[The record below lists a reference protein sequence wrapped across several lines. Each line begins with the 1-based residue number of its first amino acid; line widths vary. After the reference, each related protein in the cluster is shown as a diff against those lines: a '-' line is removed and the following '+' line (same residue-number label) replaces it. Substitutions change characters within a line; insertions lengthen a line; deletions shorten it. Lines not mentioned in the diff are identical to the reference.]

1 MKIHNINTAMRE
13 LHLIDIENELG
24 SGQVK
29 AEDIARFRSFYLK
42 ANNVPADAHIVVA
55 ASSSQNLL
63 EAAFGWPGVRT
74 VWLPGHDGADR
85 ALLEIA
91 YEENVEKRYEKVVIA
106 SGDHIFAEAAEALQD
121 LGVRVKVFA
130 RAVFVSVI
138 LQTACKDVE
147 LYSANDFS
155 LAA

>member
-1 MKIHNINTAMRE
+1 MNIRHINTANRE

-24 SGQVK
+24 TGQVK
-29 AEDIARFRSFYLK
+29 AADIARFRTFYLK

-55 ASSSQNLL
+55 SSSSQNLL
-63 EAAFGWPGVRT
+63 ESAFGWPSART

-91 YEENVEKRYEKVVIA
+91 YEENVEKRYDKVVIA
-106 SGDHIFAEAAEALQD
+106 SGDHIFAEAAETLQN
-121 LGVRVKVFA
+121 LGVKVKVFA

-138 LQTACKDVE
+138 LRSACNDVE
-147 LYSANDFS
+147 LYSAEDFS

>member
-1 MKIHNINTAMRE
+1 MNIRHISTTNRE

-24 SGQVK
+24 AGQVK
-29 AEDIARFRSFYLK
+29 AADIARFRSFYLK

-63 EAAFGWPGVRT
+63 EAAFGWPGART

-91 YEENVEKRYEKVVIA
+91 YEENVEKRYDKVVIA
-106 SGDHIFAEAAEALQD
+106 SGDHIFAEAAKSLQN
-121 LGVRVKVFA
+121 LGVKVKVFA
-130 RAVFVSVI
+130 RAVFISVI
-138 LQTACKDVE
+138 LQSICKDVE
-147 LYSANDFS
+147 LYSAEDFCM
-155 LAA
+155 AA

>member
-1 MKIHNINTAMRE
+1 MKIRHINTTNRE

-24 SGQVK
+24 TGHVK
-29 AEDIARFRSFYLK
+29 EADIALFRTFYLK

-55 ASSSQNLL
+55 SSSSQNLL
-63 EAAFGWPGVRT
+63 ASAFGWSGART

-91 YEENVEKRYEKVVIA
+91 YKENVEKRYSKVVIA
-106 SGDHIFAEAAEALQD
+106 SGDHIFAEAAVELQN
-121 LGVRVKVFA
+121 LGVKVKVFA
-130 RAVFVSVI
+130 SAVFISLI
-138 LQTACKDVE
+138 LRAACENVE
-147 LYSANDFS
+147 LYSAADFR

>member
-1 MKIHNINTAMRE
+1 MKNNTFSTNRE

-24 SGQVK
+24 TGLIK
-29 AEDIARFRSFYLK
+29 ASDVARFRHFYLT
-42 ANNVPADAHIVVA
+42 ANNVPNDSHIVLA
-55 ASSSQNLL
+55 TSSSQALL
-63 EAAFGWPGVRT
+63 ETAVGWPGART

-85 ALLEIA
+85 ALLEVA
-91 YEENVEKRYEKVVIA
+91 YEENIEKRYTKVVIA

-130 RAVFVSVI
+130 RAVFVSV
-138 LQTACKDVE
+138 LLRAACNEVE
-147 LYSANDFS
+147 LYSADDFS

>member
-1 MKIHNINTAMRE
+1 MNIRHLNTTNRE

-24 SGQVK
+24 TGQVK
-29 AEDIARFRSFYLK
+29 ATDIARFRTFYLK

-63 EAAFGWPGVRT
+63 EAAFGWPGART
-74 VWLPGHDGADR
+74 VWLPGHDGADL

-91 YEENVEKRYEKVVIA
+91 YEENVEKRYDKVVIA
-106 SGDHIFAEAAEALQD
+106 SGDHIFAVAAVSLQN
-121 LGVRVKVFA
+121 LGVKVKVFA

-138 LQTACKDVE
+138 LRAACKEVE
-147 LYSANDFS
+147 LYSAEDFS

>member
-1 MKIHNINTAMRE
+1 MNIRHINTTNRE

-24 SGQVK
+24 MGQVT
-29 AEDIARFRSFYLK
+29 AADIARFRSFYLN

-63 EAAFGWPGVRT
+63 EAAFGWPGART

-91 YEENVEKRYEKVVIA
+91 YEENVEKRYDKVVIA
-106 SGDHIFAEAAEALQD
+106 SGDHIFAEAAIALQD
-121 LGVRVKVFA
+121 LGVKVKVFA

-138 LQTACKDVE
+138 LRAACREVM
-147 LYSANDFS
+147 LYSADDFK

>member
-1 MKIHNINTAMRE
+1 MNIHNINTANRE

-24 SGQVK
+24 TGQVK
-29 AEDIARFRSFYLK
+29 AADIARFRTFYLK

-55 ASSSQNLL
+55 SSSSQNLL
-63 EAAFGWPGVRT
+63 ESAFGWPSART

-85 ALLEIA
+85 ALLKIT
-91 YEENVEKRYEKVVIA
+91 YEENVEQRYDKVVIA
-106 SGDHIFAEAAEALQD
+106 SGDHIFAEAAEALQN
-121 LGVRVKVFA
+121 LGVKVKVFA

-138 LQTACKDVE
+138 LRAACNDVE
-147 LYSANDFS
+147 LYSAADFS

>member
-1 MKIHNINTAMRE
+1 MNIRHFNTANRE

-24 SGQVK
+24 TSQVK
-29 AEDIARFRSFYLK
+29 ASDIARFRAFYLE

-55 ASSSQNLL
+55 SSSSQNLL
-63 EAAFGWPGVRT
+63 ESAFGWPGART

-91 YEENVEKRYEKVVIA
+91 YEENVEKRYDQVVIA
-106 SGDHIFAEAAEALQD
+106 SGDHFFAEAAEALQN
-121 LGVRVKVFA
+121 LGVKVKVFA
-130 RAVFVSVI
+130 RAVFVSLI
-138 LQTACKDVE
+138 LQSACNDVQ
-147 LYSANDFS
+147 LYSAEDFS

>member
-1 MKIHNINTAMRE
+1 MNIRHINTANRE

-24 SGQVK
+24 TGQVK
-29 AEDIARFRSFYLK
+29 ATDIARFRTYYLR

-55 ASSSQNLL
+55 SSSSQNLL
-63 EAAFGWPGVRT
+63 ESAFGWPGART

-91 YEENVEKRYEKVVIA
+91 YEENVEKRYDKVVIA
-106 SGDHIFAEAAEALQD
+106 SGDHIFAEAADALQN
-121 LGVRVKVFA
+121 LGVKVKVFA
-130 RAVFVSVI
+130 RAVFISVL
-138 LQTACKDVE
+138 LQSTCHEVL
-147 LYSANDFS
+147 LYSADDFK

>member
-1 MKIHNINTAMRE
+1 MNIHHFKTTNRE

-24 SGQVK
+24 AGRVK
-29 AEDIARFRSFYLK
+29 AHDIARFRAFYL
-42 ANNVPADAHIVVA
+42 AVNNVPANAHIVVA

-63 EAAFGWPGVRT
+63 EAAVGWPGART

-85 ALLEIA
+85 ALLEVA
-91 YEENVEKRYEKVVIA
+91 YEENVEKRYDKVVIA
-106 SGDHIFAEAAEALQD
+106 SGDHIFAEAAETLQN
-121 LGVRVKVFA
+121 LGVQVKVFA

-138 LQTACKDVE
+138 LRAACKDVQ
-147 LYSANDFS
+147 LYSAEDFS

>member
-1 MKIHNINTAMRE
+1 MNIHNINTANRE

-24 SGQVK
+24 TGQVK
-29 AEDIARFRSFYLK
+29 AADIARFRTFYLK
-42 ANNVPADAHIVVA
+42 ANNVPANAHIVVA
-55 ASSSQNLL
+55 SSSSQNLL
-63 EAAFGWPGVRT
+63 ESAFGWPGART

-91 YEENVEKRYEKVVIA
+91 YEENVEKRYDKVVIA
-106 SGDHIFAEAAEALQD
+106 SGDHIFAEAAEALQSS
-121 LGVRVKVFA
+121 GVKVKVFA

-138 LQTACKDVE
+138 LRSACNEVL
-147 LYSANDFS
+147 LYSADDFK

>member
-1 MKIHNINTAMRE
+1 MNIRHVNTANRE

-24 SGQVK
+24 TGRVK
-29 AEDIARFRSFYLK
+29 AAEIARFRTFYLK

-55 ASSSQNLL
+55 SSCSQNLL
-63 EAAFGWPGVRT
+63 ESAFGWPGART

-91 YEENVEKRYEKVVIA
+91 YEENVEKRYDKVVIA
-106 SGDHIFAEAAEALQD
+106 SGDHIFAEAAVALQD
-121 LGVRVKVFA
+121 LGAKVRVFA
-130 RAVFVSVI
+130 RAVFVSFV
-138 LQTACKDVE
+138 LQSACNDVE
-147 LYSANDFS
+147 LYSAYDFS

>member
-1 MKIHNINTAMRE
+1 MNIQHFNTANRE

-24 SGQVK
+24 TGQVK
-29 AEDIARFRSFYLK
+29 AADIARFRTFYLK
-42 ANNVPADAHIVVA
+42 ANNVPANAHIVIA
-55 ASSSQNLL
+55 ASCSQNLL
-63 EAAFGWPGVRT
+63 ESAFGWPGART

-91 YEENVEKRYEKVVIA
+91 YEENVEKRYDKVVIA
-106 SGDHIFAEAAEALQD
+106 SGDHIFAEAAEALQN
-121 LGVRVKVFA
+121 LGVKVKVFA

-138 LQTACKDVE
+138 LRSACNEVL
-147 LYSANDFS
+147 LYSADDFK

>member
-1 MKIHNINTAMRE
+1 MNNHHINTANRE

-24 SGQVK
+24 TGQVK
-29 AEDIARFRSFYLK
+29 AADIARFRTFYLK
-42 ANNVPADAHIVVA
+42 ANNVPADAHIVIA
-55 ASSSQNLL
+55 ASCSQNLL
-63 EAAFGWPGVRT
+63 ESAFGWPGART

-91 YEENVEKRYEKVVIA
+91 YEENVEKRYDKVVIA
-106 SGDHIFAEAAEALQD
+106 SGDHIFAEAAEALQS
-121 LGVRVKVFA
+121 LGVKVKVFA

-138 LQTACKDVE
+138 LRAACNDVE
-147 LYSANDFS
+147 LYSATDFS